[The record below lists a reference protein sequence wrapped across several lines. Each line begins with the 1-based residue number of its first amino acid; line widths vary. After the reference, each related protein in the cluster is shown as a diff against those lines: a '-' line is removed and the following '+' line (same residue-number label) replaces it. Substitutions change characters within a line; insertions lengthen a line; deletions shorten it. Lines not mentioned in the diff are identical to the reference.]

1 MKTSG
6 SVEFMGFCETA
17 IKTICLAASHRNE
30 QGNEELIHRIKTE
43 LFETIS
49 QQKFVLNDAVNNMK
63 DILTHQKVD
72 LSDVTRTI
80 VSLNDSNMSHVTSKL
95 DTLPQVLYKVDD
107 LRNKYD
113 VSRSSID
120 QVNTILQN
128 MSAVRKTN
136 HFKGEEGENGLI
148 DILENKLPL
157 RDGYTVQDAK
167 NTPHSC
173 DILVQRTGYPDIR
186 IESKAH
192 GRDNGRNVNP
202 SEVRKFESDLLG
214 LRDHGI
220 FVSLYTGISGKAPIE
235 IDLLPTNKFA
245 IYLSNNNFDGDII
258 REFIYLIYK
267 LDKFTSE
274 TDGLRI
280 SSDTIIKIKN
290 VLLDF
295 KNKIE
300 NIKTSLKTTIGT
312 LNEMSFDMIDKI
324 LTSAQPVETPVQAS
338 VSVANIPCPGCD
350 KMFKSQAAVVS
361 HQRNACKKG
370 SPPGGKEVHGF

>member
-30 QGNEELIHRIKTE
+30 QGNEELIHRMKSE
-43 LFETIS
+43 LLESIS
-49 QQKFVLNDAVNNMK
+49 QQKFILNDAIVNMK

-80 VSLNDSNMSHVTSKL
+80 VSLNDSNMSHVSSKL
-95 DTLPQVLYKVDD
+95 DTIPQVLYKVDEFK
-107 LRNKYD
+107 N
-113 VSRSSID
+113 RSIQAID
-120 QVNTILQN
+120 QVSQKIDT
-128 MSAVRKTN
+128 MSSMRKTN

-148 DILENKLPL
+148 DILENKLPV
-157 RDGYTVQDAK
+157 RDGYTVQNVN
-167 NTPHSC
+167 NTSHSC

-245 IYLSNNNFDGDII
+245 IYLSNNNFDGDVI
-258 REFIYLIYK
+258 REYIYLIYK

-324 LTSAQPVETPVQAS
+324 LTSTQTVEAPVHAA
-338 VSVANIPCPGCD
+338 VSIANIPCPGCD
-350 KMFKSQAAVVS
+350 KMFKSAAAVVS
-361 HQRNACKKG
+361 HQRSACKG
-370 SPPGGKEVHGF
+370 RPSP